1 MMNDGEGQKGLEN
14 AGERSRHRQGLDQQT
29 PYSVAQVFDRPYTP
43 RPMTQ
48 TLTGSLPQHVSLEDA
63 CLFRSL
69 DTDHDGYVT
78 RNSLEQVLRLNGI
91 NPKQSR
97 LTETF
102 ELLDALDHHTQN
114 KLDLETF
121 ARCIKPNVSLLNR
134 AVRGEL
140 VIPDFHLFSR
150 EIQHLFDSCAKD
162 EGGANADYIP
172 ELRDAPSDRF
182 GLSIVT
188 ADHQQLHIGD
198 CDTSFSAQSTTKT
211 INYCLAVEQNGLSAV
226 HRHVGR
232 EPSGRVFNE
241 LMLNE
246 QGLPHNPMINAGA
259 MMTCSLVHRGLETD
273 ERFENIRQTWIDLA
287 AGTEVGFDEA
297 VCRSE
302 AGTAHRNWA
311 LAHHMMEKKAF
322 PEGTDL
328 NETLDLYFRTCSLS
342 VTCRQMAMVA
352 GTLASGGVNPI
363 TNKRIFSPLA
373 VQACLSLMSSC
384 GMYDYSGEWAFRV
397 GLPAK
402 SGVSG
407 AVIIVVPNVMGICI
421 WSPRLDAC
429 GNSVRGVRFAKALV
443 DRFSLHAF
451 DSIDLRNNKINPL
464 ISRIQAMSQEK
475 ATLIEAANQ
484 GDLMAVQYLL
494 SIGADPSSGDYDR
507 RTPLHLAAAGGHLD
521 VVQVLLSKGADPVAM
536 DRWGSTPA
544 DDAARGGHTAIAEL
558 LGIPTADSTSQPSKT
573 DDARIHDNPV
583 SADLIGFI
591 WAASEGDLTSL
602 RRYIARGVNPDH
614 ADYDGRTALHVA
626 ASEGQKGAVRFLIG
640 QGVNLS
646 CLDRWGN
653 TPLEDARREG
663 HSSTA
668 LLLATQDKHAALAR

>member
-1 MMNDGEGQKGLEN
+1 M
-14 AGERSRHRQGLDQQT
+14 S
-29 PYSVAQVFDRPYTP
+29 
-43 RPMTQ
+43 Q
-48 TLTGSLPQHVSLEDA
+48 TLAGSIPQQVSHEDA

-78 RNSLEQVLRLNGI
+78 RSGLEQVLRLNGI
-91 NPKQSR
+91 NPKQSQ
-97 LTETF
+97 LAETF
-102 ELLDALDHHTQN
+102 ELLDELDGETQSR
-114 KLDLETF
+114 LDLETF
-121 ARCIKPNVSLLNR
+121 ARCIKPNTSLLNR
-134 AVRGEL
+134 ALRGEL

-150 EIQHLFDSCAKD
+150 EIQELFESCAED
-162 EGGANADYIP
+162 AGGANADYIP
-172 ELRDAPSDRF
+172 ELRDAPSERF
-182 GLSIVT
+182 GLSIIT
-188 ADHQQLHIGD
+188 ADHQQLHVGD
-198 CDTSFSAQSTTKT
+198 CDQRFSAQSTTKT
-211 INYCLAVEQNGLSAV
+211 INYCLAVEQNGLSGV

-241 LMLNE
+241 LTLN
-246 QGLPHNPMINAGA
+246 QKGLPHNPMINAGA
-259 MMTCSLVHRGLETD
+259 MMTCSLIHRGLSTD
-273 ERFENIRQTWIDLA
+273 DRFENIRQAWVDLA
-287 AGTEVGFDEA
+287 AGTDVGFDES

-328 NETLDLYFRTCSLS
+328 DETLDLYFRTCSLS
-342 VTCRQMAMVA
+342 VSCRQMAMVA

-363 TNKRIFSPLA
+363 TNKRLFSPLS

-421 WSPRLDAC
+421 WSPRLDSC

-464 ISRIQAMSQEK
+464 ISRIQSISQEK

-484 GDLMAVQYLL
+484 GDLMAVQHLL
-494 SIGADPSSGDYDR
+494 SIGADPSAGDYDR
-507 RTPLHLAAAGGHLD
+507 RTPLHLAAASGHQD
-521 VVQVLLSKGADPVAM
+521 IVRVLLAKGADPSAL
-536 DRWGSTPA
+536 DRWGATPA
-544 DDAARGGHTAIAEL
+544 DDAAQSGHAEISSL
-558 LGIPTADSTSQPSKT
+558 LGGVTAPKRAQVSNTYETVGQS
-573 DDARIHDNPV
+573 NPV

-602 RRYIARGVNPDH
+602 RRYIARGINPDH

-626 ASEGQKGAVRFLIG
+626 ASEGQKGAVRFLLG
-640 QGVNLS
+640 HGVNLG
-646 CLDRWGN
+646 CRDRWGN
-653 TPLEDARREG
+653 TPLEDAQRHG
-663 HSSTA
+663 HASTAA
-668 LLLATQDKHAALAR
+668 LLLGAKMA